1 MSGPA
6 MSDSEKPAP
15 ANQTIQIDA
24 LDSSEALSVTG
35 AGPSE
40 ASPGDEHAAGRRK
53 TPPPLPPSAL
63 VSNPPP
69 SPQVMT
75 SRPPSAPPPAPRSMG
90 QKVAIG
96 AAFVVLVAGAIAGGL
111 AVGGQAR
118 GKLAAPAASSA
129 APSPSASEQVLT
141 LPTIEMT
148 APPSG
153 N

>member
-1 MSGPA
+1 
-6 MSDSEKPAP
+6 MSDSDKPAP

-40 ASPGDEHAAGRRK
+40 ASPGEDPALGRRK
-53 TPPPLPPSAL
+53 TPPPLPPSAFT
-63 VSNPPP
+63 STPPP
-69 SPQVMT
+69 APQAMT
-75 SRPPSAPPPAPRSMG
+75 SRAPSAPPPAPRSMG

-96 AAFVVLVAGAIAGGL
+96 AVFVALVAGAIAGGL

-129 APSPSASEQVLT
+129 APATSASEQVLT